1 MERALITID
10 EARERV
16 LAAVQPLGAEQVGVD
31 DALDRVLARDLTAAA
46 DVPPFACSAMDGFA
60 VQAGAA
66 GRTLAVVGESR
77 AGTPAGID
85 LAAGEAIRISTGAAL
100 PAGATAVIR
109 QEDVAVGDREI
120 ETRADIGSGANVRAA
135 GEDMRAGTTVLRA
148 GVKLTAAELGAAVG
162 AGSGRIAVAIR
173 PRVSILCT
181 GDELRAPGDSLGPGQ
196 IHNSNAPMLAALAA
210 HSGAQTSPV
219 RRLPDDRAATDAALG
234 AALEQSDLVI
244 VTGGVS
250 VGPHDHVK
258 PALAALGVTERF
270 WGVSL
275 QPGKPAWF
283 GTRDRKLVFGLP
295 GNPVSAVVTFALFA
309 YPAIVKLLG
318 ARIEP
323 PLDSEAV
330 LGVSVARNP
339 AREQA
344 IRVRLQRRTGDTIAV
359 PNGPQGSHILSSLLG
374 AHALARIPAG
384 DGDLAAGSRVALEPL
399 PH

>member
-1 MERALITID
+1 
-10 EARERV
+10 
-16 LAAVQPLGAEQVGVD
+16 
-31 DALDRVLARDLTAAA
+31 
-46 DVPPFACSAMDGFA
+46 
-60 VQAGAA
+60 
-66 GRTLAVVGESR
+66 
-77 AGTPAGID
+77 
-85 LAAGEAIRISTGAAL
+85 
-100 PAGATAVIR
+100 
-109 QEDVAVGDREI
+109 
-120 ETRADIGSGANVRAA
+120 
-135 GEDMRAGTTVLRA
+135 
-148 GVKLTAAELGAAVG
+148 
-162 AGSGRIAVAIR
+162 
-173 PRVSILCT
+173 
-181 GDELRAPGDSLGPGQ
+181 
-196 IHNSNAPMLAALAA
+196 MLAALAA